1 MIRPAPQFAVIGLLT
16 TSSLA
21 VHLFAK
27 FLVHQGFG
35 LIALAIIFASLKPLS
50 RYLD

>member
-1 MIRPAPQFAVIGLLT
+1 MVRPVAQFAVIGLLT
-16 TSSLA
+16 TSTWA

-27 FLVHQGFG
+27 FIVHQGFG
-35 LIALAIIFASLKPLS
+35 LIALVILFAALKPLS